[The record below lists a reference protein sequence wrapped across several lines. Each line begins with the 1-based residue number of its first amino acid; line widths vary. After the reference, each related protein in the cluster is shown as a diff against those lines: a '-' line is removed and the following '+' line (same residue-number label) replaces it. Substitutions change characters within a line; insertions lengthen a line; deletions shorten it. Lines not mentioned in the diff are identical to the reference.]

1 MHTMAT
7 AHANLAGRPTR
18 SAAARCTRQNTS
30 KATTSST
37 PSKIAISTTEAASPC
52 MPAILPS
59 VTAPGH
65 TYRPSAWNAQHE
77 VQKPLNVGPPEPE
90 SRPTY
95 LVTGRED
102 QNVRILRRRNV
113 CVIFQEFG

>member
-52 MPAILPS
+52 TPAILPS
-59 VTAPGH
+59 MTAPGH

-77 VQKPLNVGPPEPE
+77 VQKPLNAGPPEPE

-95 LVTGRED
+95 LVTTALEYDRAASDAKRAG
-102 QNVRILRRRNV
+102 
-113 CVIFQEFG
+113 